1 MQEKTQLLIERTLWL
16 QVRMDVKISKKSR
29 RGERR
34 REKEWKNE
42 GVKEWKNEGVKEWRS
57 ERMKEWRSERMKEWK
72 NERMKEAKY
81 SYKNLE
87 AYKESKTLVKQVYTL
102 LKQFPREEQ
111 YALCDQLR
119 RAVISVPSNIAEGS
133 GRTSAKDQA
142 HFFEMAFGSLME
154 VDCQI
159 DIALDL
165 SYVSSEEHEDVS
177 KQISQV
183 AALLSGMRRKILSV
197 EWKIP

>member
-1 MQEKTQLLIERTLWL
+1 
-16 QVRMDVKISKKSR
+16 
-29 RGERR
+29 
-34 REKEWKNE
+34 
-42 GVKEWKNEGVKEWRS
+42 
-57 ERMKEWRSERMKEWK
+57 
-72 NERMKEAKY
+72 MKEAKY

-159 DIALDL
+159 DIAHDL

-183 AALLSGMRRKILSV
+183 AALLSGMRRKILSL
-197 EWKIP
+197 E